1 MLSKKLLQFALA
13 VLILPAFAL
22 AQNTTSSLS
31 GSVKT
36 NTGEVLVGATVTA
49 THEPTGTTYRVQSRA
64 GGRFDISNMNPGG
77 PYIVEVSFLNYA
89 NEKKTDLYLSLGDV
103 LKVDFALASKVNN
116 LGNVTV
122 SALRKTTETSGK
134 GGAETTIGRD
144 KMANLPTVGR
154 NIYDYLRAV
163 PQAKLVNGSEG
174 AVSIAGQNNRYN
186 SFYVDG
192 AINNDVFGLSAS
204 GTNGGQAA
212 IAPLSIDAIDQFQVV
227 ISPFDASL
235 GNFTGG
241 GINAITRS
249 GTNKTTASVY
259 YFLQN
264 QDLAGKTPTGL
275 KENAVKLSNFT
286 KKTYGFRLG
295 GAITKNKLFYFV
307 NVDLQRDVRPQ
318 PFDFSQYNGNTK
330 DINVL
335 NNLATTLK
343 GSPYNYDP
351 GGFLDNPEIIEADRI
366 TARLDWNI
374 NDRHKLSLSNRY
386 TKGLR
391 ANTSSSSSSTINFR
405 NNGFQF
411 PTTTNSTS
419 AELKSLV
426 GKNASNKML
435 VTFTDVNDD
444 RRVLGSEFPRVTI
457 RDGSGNIVFGSDNS
471 SSPNLLTQKNWSFYD
486 EFKVTLG
493 KHALKFGVDY
503 EYNDVFNTFIQNAFG
518 NYQFGSINDFLN
530 NAAPTTYNHG
540 FSLIDKIN
548 GDNTNAAAK
557 FKIAKGSM
565 FLNDEL
571 RPSDNLTLSFGIRA
585 DYYKFLSKPWAD
597 DYTNNVAIPK
607 FAQFYDLQ
615 GARSGLTPKVPIAI
629 SPRVG
634 FTYKIPE
641 ENLIVRGGFGIF
653 TGRIPLVWP
662 GGLYNNNGIFVG
674 SYTASS
680 SINASALNTIRFR
693 ANPNDQWTPAQAGIT
708 ALTKGPLNLVS
719 AEFSTPQLFR
729 SSIAIDKKFGNGWS
743 GTLEGIFSKNLN
755 EIYYTN
761 INLVPPSEMSLG
773 AGSRNVYSSVNGARV
788 PINAD
793 GSNPYDNAILLSN
806 NKGKTGY
813 SYSFTLTASKRTNTG
828 FAFDVN
834 YTFGNAVAV
843 NDGTSSVNLS
853 QWRNMETANGR
864 NFIGRSN
871 SDFSAGHRIFTYVSK
886 KFEYAK
892 KTLATTITLAYTGQ
906 SGSPLSYVYAATGTT
921 LVRDD
926 VPQSGVSAD
935 LIYIPTRNDLA
946 GMVFLNNT
954 IGSTTFTPQ
963 QQRDALNAFIE
974 SNPYLRSNRGKFA
987 ERNGSRTP
995 FTNIVDLKIAQDF
1008 NIKVGAKRYQFQLTY
1023 DVFNFGNMINRNWGR
1038 NYFQSFDQFG
1048 LIQFAGYVN
1057 NATNLTPQYRFNPN
1071 IRTPWNVSTT
1081 TNAAYAARWIS
1092 QVGLRFNF

>member
-1 MLSKKLLQFALA
+1 MLSKKLLQFVLA

-36 NTGEVLVGATVTA
+36 NTGEVLVGATLTA

-186 SFYVDG
+186 AFYVDG

-212 IAPLSIDAIDQFQVV
+212 IAPLSIDAIDQFQIV

-249 GTNKTTASVY
+249 GTNKTSASVY

-275 KENAVKLSNFT
+275 KENAVRLNNFS

-295 GAITKNKLFYFV
+295 GAITKNKLFYFI

-335 NNLATTLK
+335 NSLAATLK
-343 GSPYNYDP
+343 SNFNYDA
-351 GGFLDNPEIIEADRI
+351 GGFLDNTEEVNADRI

-386 TKGLR
+386 TKGER
-391 ANTSSSSSSTINFR
+391 INTSTSSANTINFY

-419 AELKSLV
+419 LELKSLV

-435 VTFTDVNDD
+435 VTYTDVTDD
-444 RRVLGSEFPRVTI
+444 RSPLGQNFPRVRI
-457 RDGSGNIVFGSDNS
+457 NDGSGAIVFGPDNS
-471 SSPNLLTQKNWSFYD
+471 STVNLLTQKNWSFYD

-503 EYNDVFNTFIQNAFG
+503 EYNDVYNAFIQNTFG
-518 NYQFGSINDFLN
+518 NYTYANLNDFLT
-530 NAAPTTYNHG
+530 NARPQGYQLG
-540 FSLIDKIN
+540 FSQIDN
-548 GDNTNAAAK
+548 GKGDATDAAAK
-557 FKIAKGSM
+557 FKMAKGSL

-585 DYYKFLSKPWAD
+585 DYYKFLSTPWAD

-607 FAQFYDLQ
+607 FAQYYDLQ

-629 SPRVG
+629 APRVG

-674 SYTASS
+674 GYSA
-680 SINASALNTIRFR
+680 NATQLNNIRFR
-693 ANPNDQWTPAQAGIT
+693 PDPNNQWLPSQVGAGV
-708 ALTKGPLNLVS
+708 TKGPLNLVA

-729 SSIAIDKKFGNGWS
+729 TSIALDKKFGNGWS

-761 INLVPPSEMSLG
+761 INLLPPMGVSNG
-773 AGSRNVYSSVNGARV
+773 FGSRNVYPTANLGRI
-788 PINAD
+788 PLNAD

-806 NKGKTGY
+806 NQGKTGY

-843 NDGTSSVNLS
+843 NDGTSSVNFS
-853 QWRNMETANGR
+853 QWRFMETVNGR

-871 SDFSAGHRIFTYVSK
+871 SDFSAGHRIFTYLSK

-906 SGSPLSYVYAATGTT
+906 SGSPLSFTYLNGPI
-921 LVRDD
+921 RDNNN
-926 VPQSGVSAD
+926 GNGETND
-935 LIYIPTRNDLA
+935 LIFIPTQAQLA
-946 GMVFLNNT
+946 AMSFATNT
-954 IGSTTFTPQ
+954 VAGVTYSAQ
-963 QQRDALNAFIE
+963 QQRDAFEAFIQ
-974 SNPYLRSNRGKFA
+974 SIPYLRNNRGKFA
-987 ERNGSRTP
+987 ERNGSRLP
-995 FTNIVDLKIAQDF
+995 FTNIIDLKIAQDF

-1023 DVFNFGNMINRNWGR
+1023 DVFNFGNMINRTWGR
-1038 NYFQSFDQFG
+1038 NYFQGNDNFSVLTFG
-1048 LIQFAGYVN
+1048 GYAS
-1057 NATNLTPQYRFNPN
+1057 ATDLTPVNFRFNPT

>member
-1 MLSKKLLQFALA
+1 
-13 VLILPAFAL
+13 
-22 AQNTTSSLS
+22 
-31 GSVKT
+31 
-36 NTGEVLVGATVTA
+36 
-49 THEPTGTTYRVQSRA
+49 
-64 GGRFDISNMNPGG
+64 
-77 PYIVEVSFLNYA
+77 
-89 NEKKTDLYLSLGDV
+89 V
-103 LKVDFALASKVNN
+103 LKVDFALASKANN

-122 SALRKTTETSGK
+122 NALRKTTESSGK

-275 KENAVKLSNFT
+275 KENAVKYNNFN

-295 GAITKNKLFYFV
+295 GAITKNKLFYFI

-318 PFDFSQYNGNTK
+318 PFDFSQYTGNTK
-330 DINVL
+330 DIATL
-335 NNLATTLK
+335 NNLSSTVK
-343 GSPYNYDP
+343 SKYNYET
-351 GGFLDNPEIIEADRI
+351 GGFLDNTEEVDADRI

-391 ANTSSSSSSTINFR
+391 LNANGSNSTTINYY
-405 NNGFQF
+405 NNGFEF

-435 VTFTDVNDD
+435 VTFTNVNDN
-444 RRVLGSEFPRVTI
+444 RKPLGQDFPRVSI
-457 RDGSGNIVFGSDNS
+457 RDGSGNITFGPDNS
-471 SSPNLLTQKNWSFYD
+471 SSSNLLTQKNWSFYD

-503 EYNDVFNTFIQNAFG
+503 EYNDVFNTFIQNTFG
-518 NYQFGSINDFLN
+518 NYQYNSIADFLN
-530 NAAPTTYNHG
+530 DARPITYTHG
-540 FSLIDKIN
+540 FSLIDKVN

-557 FKIAKGSM
+557 FKMAKGSL

-597 DYTNNVAIPK
+597 DYTNNVAIPR
-607 FAQFYDLQ
+607 FSQYYDLQ
-615 GARSGLTPKVPIAI
+615 GARSGLTPKVPLAI

-641 ENLIVRGGFGIF
+641 ENLIIRGGMGIF

-674 SYTASS
+674 SYTSS
-680 SINASALNTIRFR
+680 SSVNANALNLIRFR
-693 ANPNDQWTPAQAGIT
+693 PDPTNQWTPEQVGIGV
-708 ALTKGPLNLVS
+708 TKGPLNLVA

-729 SSIAIDKKFGNGWS
+729 TSIAIDKKFGNGWS

-761 INLVPPSEMSLG
+761 INLLPPTEMSLG
-773 AGSRNVYSSVNGARV
+773 AGSRNVYSSVNGARI
-788 PINAD
+788 PLNAN

-806 NKGKTGY
+806 NQGKTGY

-828 FAFDVN
+828 FALDVN
-834 YTFGNAVAV
+834 YTFGNAVAL

-853 QWRNMETANGR
+853 QWRFMETVNGR
-864 NFIGRSN
+864 NFITRSN

-892 KTLATTITLAYTGQ
+892 KTLATTVTLAYTGQ
-906 SGSPLSYVYAATGTT
+906 SGSPISYVYGSNNM
-921 LVRDD
+921 VRDD
-926 VPQSGVSAD
+926 IPSSGNTSD

-946 GMVFLNNT
+946 GMIFLN
-954 IGSTTFTPQ
+954 STVGTTVFSPQ

-974 SNPYLRSNRGKFA
+974 SNHYLRNNRGKFA
-987 ERNGSRTP
+987 ERNGSRLP
-995 FTNIVDLKIAQDF
+995 FTNIIDLKIAQDF
-1008 NIKVGAKRYQFQLTY
+1008 NIKVGTKRYQFQLTY
-1023 DVFNFGNMINRNWGR
+1023 DVFNFGNMINRTWGR
-1038 NYFQSFDQFG
+1038 NYFQFNDAFA
-1048 LIQFAGYVN
+1048 LIQNAGYVS
-1057 NATNLTPQYRFNPN
+1057 ATNLTPQFRFNPTL
-1071 IRTPWNVSTT
+1071 RTPWNVSTT

>member
-1 MLSKKLLQFALA
+1 MLSKKLLQFVLA

-122 SALRKTTETSGK
+122 NALRKTTETSGK

-186 SFYVDG
+186 AFYVDG

-249 GTNKTTASVY
+249 GTNKTTASIY

-264 QDLAGKTPTGL
+264 EDLAGKTPTGL
-275 KENAVKLSNFT
+275 KENATRLNNFS

-307 NVDLQRDVRPQ
+307 NVDLQRDLRPQ

-335 NNLATTLK
+335 NSLAATLK
-343 GSPYNYDP
+343 SSYNYEA
-351 GGFLDNPEIIEADRI
+351 GGFLDNTEEVNADRI
-366 TARLDWNI
+366 TVRLDWNI
-374 NDRHKLSLSNRY
+374 NDRHKLSVSNRY
-386 TKGLR
+386 TKGERL
-391 ANTSSSSSSTINFR
+391 NTSTSSSSTINFY

-435 VTFTDVNDD
+435 VTYTDVTDD
-444 RRVLGSEFPRVTI
+444 RGPLGQAFPRVRI
-457 RDGSGNIVFGSDNS
+457 NDGSGAIVFGPDNS
-471 SSPNLLTQKNWSFYD
+471 STANLLTQKNWSFYD

-503 EYNDVFNTFIQNAFG
+503 EYNDVFNTFIQNTFG
-518 NYQFGSINDFLN
+518 NYTYANLNDFLT
-530 NAAPTTYNHG
+530 NAKPQNYQYG
-540 FSLIDKIN
+540 FSMVDNGK
-548 GDNTNAAAK
+548 GDNTDAAAK

-607 FAQFYDLQ
+607 FSQYYDLQ

-641 ENLIVRGGFGIF
+641 ENLIVRGGMGLF

-674 SYTASS
+674 GYSA
-680 SINASALNTIRFR
+680 NATQLNTIRFR
-693 ANPNDQWTPAQAGIT
+693 PDPNNQWTPAQVGAGV
-708 ALTKGPLNLVS
+708 TKGPLNLVA
-719 AEFSTPQLFR
+719 AEFSTPKLFR
-729 SSIAIDKKFGNGWS
+729 TSIALDKKFGNGWS

-761 INLVPPSEMSLG
+761 INLLPPVGVSSG
-773 AGSRNVYSSVNGARV
+773 FGSRNVYSTTNNGRI
-788 PINAD
+788 PLNAD

-806 NKGKTGY
+806 NQGKTGY
-813 SYSFTLTASKRTNTG
+813 SYSFTLSASKRTNTG
-828 FAFDVN
+828 FSFDVN

-843 NDGTSSVNLS
+843 NDGTSSVNFS
-853 QWRNMETANGR
+853 QWRFMETVNGR
-864 NFIGRSN
+864 NFITRSN
-871 SDFSAGHRIFTYVSK
+871 SDFSAGHRIFTYLSK

-906 SGSPLSYVYAATGTT
+906 SGSPISFTYAGSP
-921 LVRDD
+921 VRD
-926 VPQSGVSAD
+926 VNTGETND
-935 LIYIPTRNDLA
+935 LLFIPTQAQLA
-946 GMVFLNNT
+946 AMSFATNT
-954 IGSTTFTPQ
+954 VAGVTYSAQ
-963 QQRDALNAFIE
+963 QQKDALEAFIQ
-974 SNPYLRSNRGKFA
+974 SNPYLRNNRGKFA

-1023 DVFNFGNMINRNWGR
+1023 DVFNFGNMINRTWGR
-1038 NYFQSFDQFG
+1038 NYFQGNDNFSLITFG
-1048 LIQFAGYVN
+1048 GYAS
-1057 NATNLTPQYRFNPN
+1057 ATDLTPVNFRFNPT
-1071 IRTPWNVSTT
+1071 IRTPWGVSTT

>member
-1 MLSKKLLQFALA
+1 MLSKKLLQFVLA

-122 SALRKTTETSGK
+122 SSLRKTTETSGK

-186 SFYVDG
+186 AFYVDG

-249 GTNKTTASVY
+249 GTNKTSASVY

-264 QDLAGKTPTGL
+264 QDLAGKTPNGL
-275 KENAVKLSNFT
+275 KENATRLNNFS

-307 NVDLQRDVRPQ
+307 NVDLQRDIRPQ

-330 DINVL
+330 DINII
-335 NNLATTLK
+335 NSLAATLK
-343 GSPYNYDP
+343 SSYNYDA
-351 GGFLDNPEIIEADRI
+351 GGFLDNTEEVNADRI

-386 TKGLR
+386 TKGERL
-391 ANTSSSSSSTINFR
+391 NTTSSSSGTINFY

-435 VTFTDVNDD
+435 VTYTDVTDD
-444 RRVLGSEFPRVTI
+444 RSPLGQNFPRVRI
-457 RDGSGNIVFGSDNS
+457 NDGSGAIVFGPDNS
-471 SSPNLLTQKNWSFYD
+471 STVNLLTQNNWSFYD

-503 EYNDVFNTFIQNAFG
+503 EYNDVYNAFIQNTFG
-518 NYQFGSINDFLN
+518 NYTYATLNDFLT
-530 NAAPTTYNHG
+530 NARPQAYQYG
-540 FSLIDKIN
+540 FSQIDN
-548 GDNTNAAAK
+548 GKGDATDAAAK
-557 FKIAKGSM
+557 FKIAKGSL
-565 FLNDEL
+565 FLNDEV
-571 RPSDNLTLSFGIRA
+571 RPSDNLTLSYGIRA

-607 FAQFYDLQ
+607 FAQYYDLQ
-615 GARSGLTPKVPIAI
+615 GAQSGLTPKVPIAF
-629 SPRVG
+629 SPRFG

-641 ENLIVRGGFGIF
+641 ENLIVRGGVGIF

-674 SYTASS
+674 GYSA
-680 SINASALNTIRFR
+680 NATQLNTVRFR
-693 ANPNDQWTPAQAGIT
+693 PDPNNQWTPAQVGAGV
-708 ALTKGPLNLVS
+708 TKGPLNLVA
-719 AEFSTPQLFR
+719 AEFSTPKLFR
-729 SSIAIDKKFGNGWS
+729 TSIALDKKFGNGWS

-761 INLVPPSEMSLG
+761 VNLLPPMGVSNG
-773 AGSRNVYSSVNGARV
+773 VGSRNVYPTANLGRI
-788 PINAD
+788 PLNAD
-793 GSNPYDNAILLSN
+793 GSNPYDNAVLLSN

-843 NDGTSSVNLS
+843 NDGTSSVNYS
-853 QWRNMETANGR
+853 QWRFMETVNGR
-864 NFIGRSN
+864 NYITRSN
-871 SDFSAGHRIFTYVSK
+871 SDFGAGHRIFTYVSK

-906 SGSPLSYVYAATGTT
+906 SGSPMSYTYAGGP
-921 LVRDD
+921 VRDHNNGTGETND
-926 VPQSGVSAD
+926 LIFIPTQAQLAAMSFATNTVSGVTYSA
-935 LIYIPTRNDLA
+935 
-946 GMVFLNNT
+946 
-954 IGSTTFTPQ
+954 Q
-963 QQRDALNAFIE
+963 QQKDAFEAFIQ
-974 SNPYLRSNRGKFA
+974 SNPYLRNNRGKFA

-1023 DVFNFGNMINRNWGR
+1023 DVFNFGNMINRTWGR
-1038 NYFQSFDQFG
+1038 NYFQGNDSFTLLTFG
-1048 LIQFAGYVN
+1048 GYAS
-1057 NATNLTPQYRFNPN
+1057 ATDLTPVNFRFNPT
-1071 IRTPWNVSTT
+1071 IRTPWNVSTS

-1092 QVGLRFNF
+1092 QIGLRFNF